1 MRYDI
6 EIFHP
11 EGSNKYYNLTL
22 HQVFRALEL
31 NIEEYGRENVRG
43 KLHIF

>member
-11 EGSNKYYNLTL
+11 EGLNKYYNLTL
-22 HQVFRALEL
+22 HQVFCALEL
-31 NIEEYGRENVRG
+31 NIEEYGHENVRG
-43 KLHIF
+43 KLYIF